1 MTSASALTSH
11 TISFELLQKGFKLLK
26 KVNRVWKSFLSNDL
40 DLWGSDSSHKGTI
53 YSQVMFV
60 IWAKRFEIVTVDKRN
75 MDLASLSGL
84 TDSLWL
90 LIREI
95 WTWQA
100 LIWIDRI
107 IMTVDNKNMDLASL
121 SGLTDSLWLLIK
133 TNMDLTSLS
142 WLTDSLWLLIRQ
154 IWTWQA
160 YLDWQ
165 NHYDC
170 W

>member
-1 MTSASALTSH
+1 VTSASALTSH

-90 LIREI
+90 LIR
-95 WTWQA
+95 
-100 LIWIDRI
+100 
-107 IMTVDNKNMDLASL
+107 
-121 SGLTDSLWLLIK
+121 
-133 TNMDLTSLS
+133 
-142 WLTDSLWLLIRQ
+142 Q

-165 NHYDC
+165 PHYDC
-170 W
+170 WKDKYGLDRLIWIDRLIMTVDKTNMDLAGLSGLTDSLWLLKRQIWTWQAHLDWQPHYDCW